1 MPSSA
6 VINIQCKDRI
16 GLIATISET
25 IVDMGGEISDMTASV
40 LGKGIV
46 YVALSLWPGKEPPV
60 SEIEKRINE
69 LPGLETADVQV
80 NTFAL
85 LPFSMD
91 SVDKGT
97 HRIRCLR
104 LNDNRGDL
112 GALSGTFAEF
122 NANLIRVHAERYKT
136 EKGWELSITMEAII
150 PKNETKACLDALKGT
165 AKRLGYALEI
175 D

>member
-6 VINIQCKDRI
+6 VISIQCKDRI

-46 YVALSLWPGKEPPV
+46 YVALSLWPDKEPPV

-91 SVDKGT
+91 SVEKGT

-112 GALSGTFAEF
+112 GALSA
-122 NANLIRVHAERYKT
+122 V
-136 EKGWELSITMEAII
+136 
-150 PKNETKACLDALKGT
+150 P
-165 AKRLGYALEI
+165 
-175 D
+175 